1 MIQLASLILSVVLI
15 QFLLILY
22 RFNKNWVKFPIDN
35 NLEWPTV
42 SILVAARNEEE
53 NLPKLLE
60 SFEKINYPREK
71 IQFLFADDQSEDE
84 TPVILKVWCESQTNA
99 SFITAKKLTDLHPV
113 NPKAEALAQLSE
125 VAHGEVYLFT
135 DADCAVSGNW
145 VKGMVSGFGPNVGM
159 VVGVTH
165 VYWKG
170 FLRFFQDLD
179 WWNTQGFM
187 KVASDLGVSTS
198 GMGNNMAVKKRV
210 YDECG
215 GFEKLKFNLTEDL
228 EMSKAIAKAG
238 YRVHSEIKPETLV
251 LTKAEKS
258 LKKLLTQ
265 RKRWMFGVLTLPW
278 YWKVILAFQFLY
290 FPAAIFLIF
299 QLGWLIVPF
308 ILAKI
313 LLQAGFQRSLAS
325 RAGVKLSYFRV
336 LSFDFYFFPTT
347 ALTILYYFW
356 PSPIEWKSRIY
367 P

>member
-1 MIQLASLILSVVLI
+1 MVQLALLFLSVILI
-15 QFLLILY
+15 QFFLILW
-22 RFNKNWVKFPIDN
+22 RFKWNWLEFPAPKNHD
-35 NLEWPTV
+35 WPKV

-60 SFEKINYPREK
+60 SFEKLDYPKDK
-71 IQFLFADDQSEDE
+71 IQFLFANDQSEDE
-84 TPVILKVWCESQTNA
+84 TPEILKDWCKSQTNA
-99 SFITAKKLTDLHPV
+99 SFITTKKLADSHPV

-125 VAHGEVYLFT
+125 IANGEIYLFT
-135 DADCAVSGNW
+135 DADCAVSEKW

-198 GMGNNMAVKKRV
+198 GMGNNMAVKKRI

-215 GFEKLKFNLTEDL
+215 GFENLKFNLTEDL

-258 LKKLLTQ
+258 LKKLLAQ

-278 YWKVILAFQFLY
+278 YWKVILAFQFFY
-290 FPAAIFLIF
+290 FPATFFLIF
-299 QLGWLIVPF
+299 QLGWLMVPF

-313 LLQAGFQRSLAS
+313 FLQAGFHKSIAS
-325 RAGVKLSYFRV
+325 RAGLKLSYFSL